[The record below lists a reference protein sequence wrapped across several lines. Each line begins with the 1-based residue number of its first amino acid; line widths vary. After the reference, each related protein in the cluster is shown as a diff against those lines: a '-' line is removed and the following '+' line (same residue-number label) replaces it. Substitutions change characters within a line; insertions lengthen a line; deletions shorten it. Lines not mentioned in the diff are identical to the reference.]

1 MRLDGCSRTSRRAPA
16 LPGLRRWSG
25 PEDPGTPASRPN
37 DRLVVV
43 TQGELAAEIAARA
56 APVPAPAVIFI
67 PADVPHHLWNS
78 SSAPARYLDA
88 DVPAPQAYTRL
99 APAR

>member
-1 MRLDGCSRTSRRAPA
+1 
-16 LPGLRRWSG
+16 
-25 PEDPGTPASRPN
+25 
-37 DRLVVV
+37 V